1 MTIINGESN
10 DSVATINGGYS
21 VYGIS
26 GDHINIINRGYIDGG
41 FGYTQSGDAISGSYI
56 NIDNSGWITGG
67 GTASNDFGTPG
78 LTGRAITGDHLT
90 ITNSGVIGGG
100 NLYGNDIDARGNM
113 AISGSNIAIINSGFI
128 RGSYVNGKR
137 SAALNFTGGAN
148 SLTMNN
154 GTWSTSVRGDIILDS
169 VAAGSTEGNSLF
181 ITSNITDASRSTVDG
196 RLNAGS
202 GTSVAFSGNKVTFS
216 GDASFGEYASLT
228 LTGNGGLATK
238 GSMTFGNGAQVKAAV
253 SDWTQD
259 STDLLSADN
268 GISGLSMYNISNTLL
283 ADGAR
288 DYVHVSLSANK
299 LTYGLAWNAQ
309 DGSAHGDFAL
319 RDGASLTLHTALADN
334 TATHATGWD
343 GTSLTKSGNGV
354 LDLAA
359 QNTYTGSTIID
370 H

>member
-21 VYGIS
+21 VYGISGDAIS

-90 ITNSGVIGGG
+90 IT
-100 NLYGNDIDARGNM
+100 
-113 AISGSNIAIINSGFI
+113 NSGFI